1 MLYDLLAMYVSVRVA
16 IPRHAI
22 ACIIIA
28 VFLRIQIALT
38 KLED

>member
-1 MLYDLLAMYVSVRVA
+1 MYVSIRIA

-22 ACIIIA
+22 ACIIITA
-28 VFLRIQIALT
+28 LLRIEIALT